1 MLGIFGSSLLTLLTS
16 TIGYRVERCK
26 TFEGFSYATKEILHA
41 LNKYQVS
48 WRLEEKI
55 DFFLNYHD
63 ISKIEWDRYYGD
75 FSFIA
80 DFRGKNRR
88 YIYKQIY
95 TPILRV
101 NQAINNHVWHF
112 RYYKDSSGKNDKVLG
127 KFIEEIEAL
136 FIETT
141 ISEIDTNEKGD
152 PVTMTSTKN
161 KIVHTIQ
168 EELNEK
174 YYQLMYGK
182 KTYISSNQ
190 SLS

>member
-1 MLGIFGSSLLTLLTS
+1 METSVLLLT
-16 TIGYRVERCK
+16 
-26 TFEGFSYATKEILHA
+26 FE
-41 LNKYQVS
+41 
-48 WRLEEKI
+48 
-55 DFFLNYHD
+55 
-63 ISKIEWDRYYGD
+63 
-75 FSFIA
+75 
-80 DFRGKNRR
+80 
-88 YIYKQIY
+88 QIY

-112 RYYKDSSGKNDKVLG
+112 RYCKDGSGKNDKVLG